1 MIYLASQS
9 PRRAELLRQ
18 IGVQYQVH
26 AADIDERKAVGETPV
41 EYVCR
46 MAKTKAR
53 VAQEAIARSESSWV
67 IIAADTTIALDG
79 DVIGKPEDTGDCCR
93 ILRMLSAR
101 QHQVLTAVAVATPD
115 WLEHRLNRSRVEF
128 RALRETEISAYC
140 ACEEPRDKAGAYAVQ
155 GRAAIFIERLEGSY
169 SGVMGLPLCETAEL
183 LRHAEIEILEQ

>member
-18 IGVQYQVH
+18 IGVSHSVQ
-26 AADIDERKAVGETPV
+26 AADIDERRAVGETPV
-41 EYVCR
+41 EYVNR

-53 VAQEAIARSESSWV
+53 VVAERVGERDSSWV
-67 IIAADTTIALDG
+67 VVAADTTIALDG
-79 DVIGKPEDTGDCCR
+79 DVIGKPADRTDCSR

-115 WLEHRLNRSRVEF
+115 WLEHRLSRSRVEF
-128 RALRETEISAYC
+128 RALREPEINAYC
-140 ACEEPRDKAGAYAVQ
+140 ASDEPYDKAGAYAIQ
-155 GRAAIFIERLEGSY
+155 GMAAVFIERIEGSY

-183 LRHAEIEILEQ
+183 LRRAQIGILE

>member
-18 IGVQYQVH
+18 IGVQYEVY

-53 VAQEAIARSESSWV
+53 VGAEAISDREASWV
-67 IIAADTTIALDG
+67 IIAADTTIVLDG
-79 DVIGKPEDTGDCCR
+79 EAIGKPEDAGDCCR
-93 ILRMLSAR
+93 ILRMLSGR
-101 QHQVLTAVAVATPD
+101 QHQVLTAVAVATPE
-115 WLEHRLNRSRVEF
+115 WLEHRLNRNRVEF
-128 RALRETEISAYC
+128 RALREHEISAYC
-140 ACEEPRDKAGAYAVQ
+140 ASAEPRDKAGAYAVQ
-155 GRAAIFIERLEGSY
+155 GRAAVFVERLEGSY

-183 LRHAEIEILEQ
+183 LRHAEIEIF